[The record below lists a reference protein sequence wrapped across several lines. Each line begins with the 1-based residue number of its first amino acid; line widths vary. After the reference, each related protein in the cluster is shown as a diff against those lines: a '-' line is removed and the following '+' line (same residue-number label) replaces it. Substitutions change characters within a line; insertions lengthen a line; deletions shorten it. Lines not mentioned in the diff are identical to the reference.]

1 MISRAF
7 QRNIL
12 KLKMRGP
19 QILGEVPEM
28 ILPSFLRTCP
38 PSYKDVIS

>member
-12 KLKMRGP
+12 KLKMRGLE
-19 QILGEVPEM
+19 ILDEVPEM

-38 PSYKDVIS
+38 PSYKNVTS